1 MRTIASWA
9 PGQVCRYLLIKSTI
23 KRGGQSREQGVG
35 VTGTGRAG
43 DVLYR
48 QQENNHLD
56 LSCISCMTSFGSHLF
71 HIVKLKENHSGCY
84 EHQCSV
90 L

>member
-1 MRTIASWA
+1 M
-9 PGQVCRYLLIKSTI
+9 
-23 KRGGQSREQGVG
+23 G

-48 QQENNHLD
+48 QQEKNHLG
-56 LSCISCMTSFGSHLF
+56 LPCISCMTSFGSHLF
-71 HIVKLKENHSGCY
+71 HIVKLKGNHSGCY
-84 EHQCSV
+84 ERQCSV